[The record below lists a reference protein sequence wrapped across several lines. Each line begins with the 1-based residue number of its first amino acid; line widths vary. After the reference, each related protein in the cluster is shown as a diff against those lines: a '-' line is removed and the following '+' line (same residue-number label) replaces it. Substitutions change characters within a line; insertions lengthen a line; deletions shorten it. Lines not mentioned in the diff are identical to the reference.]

1 MRRSATPRPCQA
13 MADPMWTAG
22 RGFHSPRAALV
33 AAPFPREGGRMLSR
47 HHRLVLAGAL
57 VLSVP
62 LPAMAGSHVVD
73 AAGRGEQPAPV
84 VVGYAAPLPEPLDV
98 LRGFDAPSG
107 PYAAGHRG
115 VDLATRPGEPVR
127 AAADGVVTFAGPVAG
142 RGVVAI
148 AHPDGVSTEYEPLSP
163 AVTAGETV
171 ARGAVVGTVTGT
183 HGDCPPGSCLHW
195 GARRGSDYFDPLSL
209 LQALG
214 PVRLLPWGPS

>member
-1 MRRSATPRPCQA
+1 MRGLGDANRRADGSRASSVVQVAVDVTPA
-13 MADPMWTAG
+13 SVVGALEA
-22 RGFHSPRAALV
+22 AALV
-33 AAPFPREGGRMLSR
+33 
-47 HHRLVLAGAL
+47 
-57 VLSVP
+57 
-62 LPAMAGSHVVD
+62 
-73 AAGRGEQPAPV
+73 Q
-84 VVGYAAPLPEPLDV
+84 
-98 LRGFDAPSG
+98 
-107 PYAAGHRG
+107 
-115 VDLATRPGEPVR
+115 PVR